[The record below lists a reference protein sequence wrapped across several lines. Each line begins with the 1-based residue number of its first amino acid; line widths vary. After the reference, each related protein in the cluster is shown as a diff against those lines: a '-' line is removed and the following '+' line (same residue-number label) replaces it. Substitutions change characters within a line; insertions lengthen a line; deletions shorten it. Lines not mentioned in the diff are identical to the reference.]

1 MNIKIGFYDKMPKAT
16 ECPIMTKCP
25 KSICPNDILPN
36 HDKMPKLIKCPKDIL
51 PKMTI
56 CPKSHFAQGDK
67 LPKLSLWQSAI
78 FVTNISA
85 DNWYIGHTDYWYLLV
100 IDKGANRGWRNQP
113 EFQDFLLRDTQYMLW
128 NSGWAKKQPVAWHG
142 GTGYMGT
149 LGYWSIHQ
157 GYKIAQKF
165 FCSYVIPKEYIKEIC

>member
-1 MNIKIGFYDKMPKAT
+1 MSNIVSNQQIRGVGFYDKMPKVT
-16 ECPIMTKCP
+16 KCPSMTKCP

-78 FVTNISA
+78 FVTYSPKFSNKKWALFI
-85 DNWYIGHTDYWYLLV
+85 YL
-100 IDKGANRGWRNQP
+100 
-113 EFQDFLLRDTQYMLW
+113 
-128 NSGWAKKQPVAWHG
+128 
-142 GTGYMGT
+142 
-149 LGYWSIHQ
+149 
-157 GYKIAQKF
+157 
-165 FCSYVIPKEYIKEIC
+165 

>member
-1 MNIKIGFYDKMPKAT
+1 MTTTASTIYLCNFSTAAGAFSTFQWWGASILYFFFFLWTGLLRLCLATTHSVCKIAKMFGSLSQGPLRLVTTGTLLLDTYLRFYDNMPKVT
-16 ECPIMTKCP
+16 KCPSMTKCP

-78 FVTNISA
+78 FVTYS
-85 DNWYIGHTDYWYLLV
+85 
-100 IDKGANRGWRNQP
+100 P
-113 EFQDFLLRDTQYMLW
+113 
-128 NSGWAKKQPVAWHG
+128 
-142 GTGYMGT
+142 
-149 LGYWSIHQ
+149 
-157 GYKIAQKF
+157 KF
-165 FCSYVIPKEYIKEIC
+165 S